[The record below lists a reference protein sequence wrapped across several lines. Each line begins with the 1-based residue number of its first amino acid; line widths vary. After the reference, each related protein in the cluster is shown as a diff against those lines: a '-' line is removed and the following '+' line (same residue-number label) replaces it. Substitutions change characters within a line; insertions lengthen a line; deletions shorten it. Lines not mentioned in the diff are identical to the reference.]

1 MIVSILA
8 VWKSGA
14 AFVPVDPSY
23 PDERIQFI
31 LQDTKAKIVISNKKY
46 MTRFDRYDIMT
57 IALDCS
63 LLNQFMNNNQ
73 MAFNSDPNTTKN
85 NLAYVIYTSGTTGQ
99 PKGVMI
105 EHATVVALRNDVIH
119 RFFGADYIQNLPK
132 AILFLANYGFDLSVE
147 QIVLSILGSNMLII
161 ISNTFTVD
169 ETFYA
174 YLNAERM
181 TYISM
186 TPSQ

>member
-99 PKGVMI
+99 PKG
-105 EHATVVALRNDVIH
+105 
-119 RFFGADYIQNLPK
+119 
-132 AILFLANYGFDLSVE
+132 
-147 QIVLSILGSNMLII
+147 
-161 ISNTFTVD
+161 
-169 ETFYA
+169 
-174 YLNAERM
+174 
-181 TYISM
+181 
-186 TPSQ
+186 